1 MTLVKLNVTY
11 TINHYSCPDQ
21 INRFEGKRAS
31 GKSFT
36 AVCLKSPTTRFNL
49 IYFFSYRCVDFPILT
64 PCFFVLWLF
73 MYYSTSIPLPPPIC
87 RATARDRG
95 KKMARGRAKKKTN
108 LTRLRFSTDTL
119 YKRKAISH
127 ASFLFK
133 NFDYI
138 RFQEIRAWRYI
149 SYFNKKWK
157 GFLSDH

>member
-1 MTLVKLNVTY
+1 M
-11 TINHYSCPDQ
+11 SWPDKSLRRQ
-21 INRFEGKRAS
+21 EGIGEEFHRS
-31 GKSFT
+31 LPEKSSNAIQPYLFLLT
-36 AVCLKSPTTRFNL
+36 
-49 IYFFSYRCVDFPILT
+49 YRCVDFPILT

-87 RATARDRG
+87 CATARDRG
-95 KKMARGRAKKKTN
+95 RKMARGRAKKKTN
-108 LTRLRFSTDTL
+108 LTRLRFYTDTL

-127 ASFLFK
+127 TSFPFK

-157 GFLSDH
+157 EFLSDS